1 MNKFRLYQS
10 LNGNDPIPSNDNEE
24 LLFTVEREKKPIQ
37 HFVLLPLGKTG
48 AGKSSLLNT
57 MFGTDLFKAKPG
69 ARSVTEN
76 ITERTGIWMIDDD
89 SQKMITA
96 ADTPGFGDSMH
107 RDQQFKADFQDYIQD
122 VSTRLGIDAF
132 LLVFQYDSPLNS
144 VLNILERFH
153 EMMTV
158 FEPKTWW
165 DHVILVF
172 TRVDYYP
179 NLKFPASFLY
189 KKQSISE
196 VLIPAIQKK
205 FELRQLPKYA
215 FISSKPRNCSHS
227 KKGLCDCSA
236 VNKE

>member
-1 MNKFRLYQS
+1 
-10 LNGNDPIPSNDNEE
+10 
-24 LLFTVEREKKPIQ
+24 
-37 HFVLLPLGKTG
+37 
-48 AGKSSLLNT
+48 
-57 MFGTDLFKAKPG
+57 
-69 ARSVTEN
+69 
-76 ITERTGIWMIDDD
+76 
-89 SQKMITA
+89 
-96 ADTPGFGDSMH
+96 
-107 RDQQFKADFQDYIQD
+107 
-122 VSTRLGIDAF
+122 
-132 LLVFQYDSPLNS
+132 
-144 VLNILERFH
+144 
-153 EMMTV
+153 MMTV

-236 VNKE
+236 VNKYHLDQMKTLKARINTVCVENEAKRWKSCL